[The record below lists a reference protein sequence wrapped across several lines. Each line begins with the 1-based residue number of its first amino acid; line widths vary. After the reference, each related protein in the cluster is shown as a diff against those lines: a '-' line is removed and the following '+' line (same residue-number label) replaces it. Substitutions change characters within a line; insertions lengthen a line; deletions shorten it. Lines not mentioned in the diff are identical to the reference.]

1 MFEADG
7 EQLALLGRVALA
19 MLLGGVIGFEREIA
33 GKPAG
38 IRTHM
43 LVAGMATVLV
53 GLGQA
58 LIGLYDLDAP
68 ASALRADPIR
78 IVEAIITGI
87 SFLGAGSII
96 RREGSEIEGLTTA
109 ASILFTATVGIAMA
123 VGQIVLAVGLVILG
137 FVVLR
142 PVDRL
147 ERWIERRRA
156 NRRRSHAS

>member
-68 ASALRADPIR
+68 ASALRPRRDNSSRGRPRSSPGSASWAPGASS
-78 IVEAIITGI
+78 VGKEA
-87 SFLGAGSII
+87 
-96 RREGSEIEGLTTA
+96 
-109 ASILFTATVGIAMA
+109 
-123 VGQIVLAVGLVILG
+123 
-137 FVVLR
+137 
-142 PVDRL
+142 
-147 ERWIERRRA
+147 
-156 NRRRSHAS
+156 RSKA